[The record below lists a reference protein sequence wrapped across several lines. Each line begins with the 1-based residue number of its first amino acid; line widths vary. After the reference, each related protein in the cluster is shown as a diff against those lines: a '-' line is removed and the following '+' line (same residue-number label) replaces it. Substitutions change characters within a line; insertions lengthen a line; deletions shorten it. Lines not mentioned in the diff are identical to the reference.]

1 MKNKLN
7 RYISRK
13 STLNRR
19 GFSCIGLSN
28 PQDGVNIGHALRA
41 ALCFDVRMVILENPG
56 KNINIKKLL
65 TYPVKTYIHIPIIT
79 KNNILD
85 IVHTDCEII
94 GVELNPKS
102 TDLRKFD
109 HPERGCYIFGP
120 ENGSIS
126 EKLLKKCSSIVTI
139 PTTISLN
146 LGMTV
151 NITMYDR
158 LLKTLQS

>member
-1 MKNKLN
+1 MKKKLN

-19 GFSCIGLSN
+19 GFACIGLTN

-41 ALCFDVRMVILENPG
+41 ALCFDVRMIILENPS

-65 TYPVKTYIHIPIIT
+65 TDPGKTYRHIPVIT
-79 KNNILD
+79 TSNILD
-85 IVHTDCEII
+85 IVPTDCEII
-94 GVELNPKS
+94 GVELDPKS
-102 TDLRKFD
+102 IDLRKFH

-120 ENGSIS
+120 ENGSIN
-126 EKLLKKCSSIVTI
+126 ENLLKKCSSIVSI
-139 PTTISLN
+139 PTTVSLN

-151 NITMYDR
+151 NIAMYDR
-158 LLKTLQS
+158 LLKTHQS

>member
-19 GFSCIGLSN
+19 GFACVGLSN

-41 ALCFDVRMVILENPG
+41 ALCFDARLVIIENPG

-65 TYPVKTYIHIPIIT
+65 TDPGKAYRHIPIIT
-79 KNNILD
+79 TKNILD
-85 IVHTDCEII
+85 IIPTDCEII
-94 GVELNPKS
+94 GVELDPESIDIK
-102 TDLRKFD
+102 KFS
-109 HPERGCYIFGP
+109 HPERACYIFGP

-126 EKLLKKCSSIVTI
+126 KKILNKCDSIISI

-158 LLKTLQS
+158 LLKSD

>member
-1 MKNKLN
+1 MKNKFH

-28 PQDGVNIGHALRA
+28 PQDGINIGHALRA
-41 ALCFDVRMVILENPG
+41 ALCFDVRMVILENPD

-65 TYPVKTYIHIPIIT
+65 TDPGKTYKHIPIIT
-79 KNNILD
+79 TDNILD
-85 IVHTDCEII
+85 IVPTDCEVI
-94 GVELNPKS
+94 GVELNPNS
-102 TDLRKFD
+102 IDLRNFH
-109 HPERGCYIFGP
+109 HPERACYIFGP

-126 EKLLKKCSSIVTI
+126 EKILKKCNSIVSI

-146 LGMTV
+146 LGMSV

-158 LLKTLQS
+158 SLKTHQ